1 MGFHLHLYTLRRIS
15 NCFVP
20 DCAREVEDTAKLEA
34 LFMRYTLLLT
44 FIFSVVSFS
53 ATAEE
58 QTICNGIIN
67 NPAIEAHFSLS
78 KTKTYHTNI
87 GDKEITYKVPG
98 SSRGGSCYSEGIG
111 YSESQQEDKDLELEC
126 NGNGCGMGDTFSLI
140 IWQGIIYGI
149 NEEEDNFNSL
159 EKLIGWEKLSAKEQ
173 AILKFKNLT
182 QELYKIS
189 FDSKM
194 ANSVCEQTP
203 SSSPSVEEKYQ
214 EKSLSN
220 DPLCSEFNLDKVQS
234 IFPKDADPRYP
245 TNLLVPTGEIEYG
258 NYEQPYDLSKIMDI
272 DLNDDGNMERVV
284 PYERFMGGCGCDG
297 RYIAL
302 LDQNN
307 KIIES
312 AKGYRQQFIK
322 FMQDANCRE
331 NVDIV
336 IHNNQLYV
344 QIFTKKRGR
353 LLTRQIFPLTGEKA
367 FTPICS
373 YINTA
378 PIVWYYRKPPSPAK

>member
-1 MGFHLHLYTLRRIS
+1 
-15 NCFVP
+15 
-20 DCAREVEDTAKLEA
+20 
-34 LFMRYTLLLT
+34 MRYTLL
-44 FIFSVVSFS
+44 FISIFSLFSFS
-53 ATAEE
+53 AIAEE
-58 QTICNGIIN
+58 QTICDEIIS

-87 GDKEITYKVPG
+87 GDKEITYKAPG
-98 SSRGGSCYSEGIG
+98 ASRGGSCYSEGIG
-111 YSESQQEDKDLELEC
+111 YSEPQQEDKDLELEC
-126 NGNGCGMGDTFSLI
+126 NGNGCGGSGTTFSLVV
-140 IWQGIIYGI
+140 WQDKIYGI
-149 NEEEDNFNSL
+149 DEEIDNSNSL
-159 EKLIGWEKLSAKEQ
+159 EKLIGWEKLSKKEQ
-173 AILKFKNLT
+173 AILKFRNLT
-182 QELYKIS
+182 LELYEIIPNSKIAS
-189 FDSKM
+189 
-194 ANSVCEQTP
+194 NICELTP
-203 SSSPSVEEKYQ
+203 SSSSSKEEKYQ

-220 DPLCSEFNLDKVQS
+220 NPLCSGFNLDKVQS
-234 IFPKDADPRYP
+234 IFAKDADSRYP
-245 TNLLVPTGEIEYG
+245 ENFLVPTGEIEYG